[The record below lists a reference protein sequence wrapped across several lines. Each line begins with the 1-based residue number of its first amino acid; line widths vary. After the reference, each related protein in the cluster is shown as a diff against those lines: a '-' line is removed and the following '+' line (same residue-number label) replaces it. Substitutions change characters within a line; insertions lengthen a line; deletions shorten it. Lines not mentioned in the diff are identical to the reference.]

1 MKHLML
7 WSLWLGLAGGAVAAR
22 PADYYRAYLSFLVL
36 DQTVKQAEGL
46 LDGLAADAQGE
57 AREAI
62 RTWSAGQKS
71 RLRGAIGTAPED
83 RSAFETF
90 VSGLVEAEA
99 AGDPA
104 ALAEL
109 ARGLDL
115 AATGDY
121 AALRQ
126 QVIQRDLG
134 AALEDSSRLLGV
146 LQTWS
151 EQQRAGL
158 TTGPLRAWL
167 ERAAQPPPAAPPPP
181 PRAARSALAAAEVP
195 LGDYQGPDEEET
207 SSPLAAFGALRAEQ
221 RAREVEEAR
230 AGMQQVAEERKAAE
244 EEYAQKKAAEAQADA
259 EAVKRQADRLAAVDQ
274 QAQEQRQKSWGNRLK
289 SIVASTIGAAT
300 GAFTGGIGTR
310 AGQEAAAAV
319 FDD

>member
-1 MKHLML
+1 MKYLML
-7 WSLWLGLAGGAVAAR
+7 GLLGLGLAGSAVAAR
-22 PADYYRAYLSFLVL
+22 PGDYYQAYLSFLVL

-46 LDGLAADAQGE
+46 LDGLVADAQAE
-57 AREAI
+57 ARQEIKA
-62 RTWSAGQKS
+62 WSSGQKT
-71 RLRGAIGTAPED
+71 RLRAAIGTTPGD
-83 RSAFETF
+83 RSAFEAF
-90 VSGLVEAEA
+90 VSSLTQAEA
-99 AGDPA
+99 ASDA
-104 ALAEL
+104 AYLTEL
-109 ARGLDL
+109 ARAL
-115 AATGDY
+115 ALPEPADY

-134 AALEDSSRLLGV
+134 PALQDASRLLEV

-151 EQQRAGL
+151 EQQRAGV

-167 ERAAQPPPAAPPPP
+167 ERAAKPPPPAPPVPQ
-181 PRAARSALAAAEVP
+181 RAARSALAAAEAP
-195 LGDYQGPDEEET
+195 LGDYQGPDEGEDG
-207 SSPLAAFGALRAEQ
+207 SPLDAFGSLRAEQ